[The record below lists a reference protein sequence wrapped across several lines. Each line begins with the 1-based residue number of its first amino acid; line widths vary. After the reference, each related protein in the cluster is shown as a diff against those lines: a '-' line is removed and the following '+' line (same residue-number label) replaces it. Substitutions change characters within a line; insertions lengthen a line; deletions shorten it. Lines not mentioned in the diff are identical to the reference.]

1 MYIGLVV
8 VKGSSFTASAAL
20 WSPWDCP
27 ARGFQKELF
36 CRGSAAEASYQ
47 ELPNLAME
55 SLAYAVHLE
64 KHYGHF
70 GKYTPL
76 LFRAFKSL

>member
-1 MYIGLVV
+1 MEPLGLPCAGLP
-8 VKGSSFTASAAL
+8 KRAL
-20 WSPWDCP
+20 LE
-27 ARGFQKELF
+27 RE
-36 CRGSAAEASYQ
+36 AAEASYQ

-76 LFRAFKSL
+76 LSRAFKSLF